1 MRRLQRETVTKRRRG
16 EGREQKGKGKEGE
29 EQKGGVRKG
38 REGREKEEREC
49 FLFFK
54 MSLSPRKG

>member
-1 MRRLQRETVTKRRRG
+1 MTKRRRG